1 MDTQNYSVCIYSS
14 IYNVT
19 INLTIPDVLSDAE
32 KEILKCTM
40 CGMNVTD
47 IANYRFRSVKT
58 VCFQKKQVYAKLG
71 IKNDISFWLDLYM
84 KYQLNFLSVLG
95 DC

>member
-1 MDTQNYSVCIYSS
+1 M
-14 IYNVT
+14 
-19 INLTIPDVLSDAE
+19 SDAE

-40 CGMNVTD
+40 RGMNVTD

-58 VCFQKKQVYAKLG
+58 VCIQKKQVYAKLG

-84 KYQLNFLSVLG
+84 KYQLKFSSMPG
-95 DC
+95 DCQKMSALYLCDPLPFGVGKDGNQH